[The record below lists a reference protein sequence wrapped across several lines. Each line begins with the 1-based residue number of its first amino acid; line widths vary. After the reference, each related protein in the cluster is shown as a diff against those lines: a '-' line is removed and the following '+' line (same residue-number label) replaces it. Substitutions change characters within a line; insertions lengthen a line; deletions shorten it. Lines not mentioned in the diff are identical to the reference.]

1 MRERQ
6 RARQA
11 SREPHSPSASPMA
24 IDAPAAD
31 TEFKAADALAA
42 DGAPSGGAA
51 AEGAA
56 AAEVK
61 AEPGAAAA
69 AGVHAAAADVGA
81 TPAEAAAVGAA
92 PDKKP
97 QPTAAQPAEGAAAAD
112 AGGPADAMAAAA
124 SGEGAAAPRGADAVK
139 QEEAAQNTPQVPHSA
154 ATGASVRCEHVG
166 EVAGTMAVDVPDVPV
181 AGGRTTSESCTF
193 LD

>member
-24 IDAPAAD
+24 VDAPPAD
-31 TEFKAADALAA
+31 TEFKAAHASAA
-42 DGAPSGGAA
+42 EGAPSGGAA

-56 AAEVK
+56 AAEAE

-69 AGVHAAAADVGA
+69 AGVHAAVADIGA

-97 QPTAAQPAEGAAAAD
+97 RPTAAQPAECAAAAG

-124 SGEGAAAPRGADAVK
+124 SGEGAAASGGADAVK
-139 QEEAAQNTPQVPHSA
+139 QEEAAQAPQVRHSA

-166 EVAGTMAVDVPDVPV
+166 EVAGAMAVNVPDIPGG
-181 AGGRTTSESCTF
+181 GGRTTSESCTF